1 MRRIGRYEI
10 VGLLGQGGMS
20 VVYKVRLP
28 LIQKVE
34 ALKLFRP
41 HPNLMALLG
50 EEEIKKRFL
59 AEARIIAS
67 LRHPHIVDLKD
78 FDQVEGRPFFL
89 MDYYCNNLGLLMGES
104 YQLEQPS
111 RKLPPDK
118 ALWYIRQTLE
128 GLDRLHQAEIVHRD
142 IKPFNLLITDE
153 DLVKISDFGLSR
165 LRGEMMV
172 TPSNL
177 KVGSPYYAAPE
188 QEENPNL
195 VDARADLYAVGV
207 VLYRLLLGF
216 LPLEPLKKPSRFHD
230 ELDKTWDDFL
240 FRAMAPKREQ
250 RFNSAREMIG
260 ALDELAKVWE
270 SGKDRICLE
279 AETGGNRYPMTDNGQ
294 GRRRSRPVK
303 MGLTQARDYF
313 GLDALWRPYRYSR
326 KAFRLGKEQ
335 TIFDRTT
342 NLVWQRAGSDF
353 PLNRFQIQGYLDQL
367 NRTGLAGLSDWRLP
381 TIDELLSILEPV
393 SRRDESCIPPLFDR
407 RKRSLWSA
415 DRRSYVS
422 AWTVDAELGFVSHQD
437 FDCYSFVRAVSSAR
451 GGQDQNLNK
460 AAPQV
465 NPAPK
470 EATRTK
476 SPR

>member
-28 LIQKVE
+28 WIQKVE

-41 HPNLMALLG
+41 HPNLIALLG

-59 AEARIIAS
+59 AEARIMAS
-67 LRHPHIVDLKD
+67 LRHPHIVDIKD
-78 FDQVEGRPFFL
+78 FDEDEGRPFFL

-111 RKLPPDK
+111 RKMPPDK

-128 GLDRLHQAEIVHRD
+128 GLARLHQSEIVHRD

-153 DLVKISDFGLSR
+153 DRVKIGDFGLSR

-207 VLYRLLLGF
+207 LLYRLLLGF
-216 LPLEPLKKPSRFHD
+216 LPQEPLKKPSRVHE
-230 ELDKTWDDFL
+230 ELDKTWDAFL

-250 RFNSAREMIG
+250 RFDSAREMIG
-260 ALDELAKVWE
+260 ALDELAGDWE
-270 SGKDRICLE
+270 SGRERICS
-279 AETGGNRYPMTDNGQ
+279 ETEIGRNYYSRTRNGR

-303 MGLTQARDYF
+303 MGPTEARGYF
-313 GLDALWRPYRYSR
+313 GLDALWRPYRYTR
-326 KAFRLGKEQ
+326 KAFQLGKEQ

-342 NLVWQRAGSDF
+342 NLVWQQAGSDF
-353 PLNRFQIQGYLDQL
+353 PLTWVEAQSYLDQL
-367 NRTGLAGLSDWRLP
+367 NRVGLAGLSDWRLP

-393 SRRDESCIPPLFDR
+393 SRREESCVPPLFDR

-415 DRRSYVS
+415 DRRSYVA
-422 AWTVDAELGFVSHQD
+422 AWTVDVELGFVSHMD
-437 FDCYSFVRAVSSAR
+437 FDCFSFVRAVSSAQ
-451 GGQDQNLNK
+451 GCQNGE
-460 AAPQV
+460 PV
-465 NPAPK
+465 
-470 EATRTK
+470 
-476 SPR
+476 